1 MFTSTATGTAVD
13 TSGVVKAGTQAGVAV
28 IQVVLTG
35 APDVDPAFV
44 TVTVT
49 G

>member
-1 MFTSTATGTAVD
+1 M
-13 TSGVVKAGTQAGVAV
+13 KAGSQAGIAV
-28 IQVVLTG
+28 VQVVLTG
-35 APDVDPAFV
+35 APDIAPAFV